1 MLPKLG
7 KQSFSYLIDPTFS
20 FYEFI
25 PFNENNNNECKTVAL
40 NEVENDKKYEMVLTN
55 LSGLYRY
62 KTGDII
68 KIIKNN
74 ESEIF
79 VEFCNNILDVCNKT
93 YKQLDH
99 MFDGD
104 FDPMDILHIEN
115 EIAKSCDDWFRWLK
129 LDIKYEPGCGT
140 EEELYFKI
148 GILESWLERKE
159 IPKEVPVF

>member
-1 MLPKLG
+1 MVYNVSEILEDLEGHEGIADREIKIKLADG
-7 KQSFSYLIDPTFS
+7 SVREIAGF
-20 FYEFI
+20 EFRNACI
-25 PFNENNNNECKTVAL
+25 GG
-40 NEVENDKKYEMVLTN
+40 D
-55 LSGLYRY
+55 
-62 KTGDII
+62 DII
-68 KIIKNN
+68 YLCEEDPIRKEYFKRVKM
-74 ESEIF
+74 F
-79 VEFCNNILDVCNKT
+79 VEFCNDILDVCNKT
-93 YKQLDH
+93 YKQLDY

-148 GILESWLERKE
+148 GVLESWLERKE